1 MFGKFGLVLPYP
13 LEVYCCFPLRLH
25 IFIIHHQNQKPK
37 IKIKKKSWNSKNSAK
52 CESPVSSG
60 AVWTADAAER
70 ALARSGNGSLCVR
83 PWWEGA
89 KKVRAL
95 GSGLK
100 TKREEENEG
109 IEASLRVCKVVPPIP
124 MVFVSVRVGLN
135 FEFEFEERKKELF
148 SANLSSKIL

>member
-1 MFGKFGLVLPYP
+1 M
-13 LEVYCCFPLRLH
+13 
-25 IFIIHHQNQKPK
+25 
-37 IKIKKKSWNSKNSAK
+37 
-52 CESPVSSG
+52 
-60 AVWTADAAER
+60 
-70 ALARSGNGSLCVR
+70 
-83 PWWEGA
+83 
-89 KKVRAL
+89 

-109 IEASLRVCKVVPPIP
+109 IEASLRVCKVVLPIP

>member
-1 MFGKFGLVLPYP
+1 M
-13 LEVYCCFPLRLH
+13 
-25 IFIIHHQNQKPK
+25 
-37 IKIKKKSWNSKNSAK
+37 
-52 CESPVSSG
+52 
-60 AVWTADAAER
+60 
-70 ALARSGNGSLCVR
+70 
-83 PWWEGA
+83 
-89 KKVRAL
+89 

-135 FEFEFEERKKELF
+135 FEFEFKERKKELF

>member
-1 MFGKFGLVLPYP
+1 M
-13 LEVYCCFPLRLH
+13 
-25 IFIIHHQNQKPK
+25 
-37 IKIKKKSWNSKNSAK
+37 
-52 CESPVSSG
+52 
-60 AVWTADAAER
+60 
-70 ALARSGNGSLCVR
+70 
-83 PWWEGA
+83 
-89 KKVRAL
+89 

-124 MVFVSVRVGLN
+124 MVFVSVRVGLDFE

>member
-1 MFGKFGLVLPYP
+1 M
-13 LEVYCCFPLRLH
+13 
-25 IFIIHHQNQKPK
+25 
-37 IKIKKKSWNSKNSAK
+37 
-52 CESPVSSG
+52 
-60 AVWTADAAER
+60 
-70 ALARSGNGSLCVR
+70 
-83 PWWEGA
+83 
-89 KKVRAL
+89 